1 MYFCAD
7 NYDFP
12 TMLIALYNRVY
23 EKEDFHIL
31 EHTVALLQ
39 SHNVTLVV
47 YEKLYEALRRDGVSF
62 LRTPVVFHDHEKLPA
77 ETHCLISFGG
87 DGTILDVVTF
97 VGNKQIPVMGINLGR
112 MGFLAAVSKDE
123 IEQAIR
129 QLMMGNYTIDERT
142 LMHLDSNLPVFEEA
156 PFALNEFTIHR
167 LQTSSMIKVHTY
179 LNGEFLNTYWADGLV
194 IATPT
199 GSTGYSLSCNGP
211 VVFPQASNFII
222 TPVAPHN
229 LNIRP
234 IVVPDDT
241 VISFEMEG
249 RTDEFLCTLD
259 ARSAT
264 ITKDFQLAIRKEAF
278 SFKLIRLD
286 EHNFLKTI
294 RQKLYWG
301 VDSRN

>member
-1 MYFCAD
+1 
-7 NYDFP
+7 
-12 TMLIALYNRVY
+12 MLIALYNRVY
-23 EKEDFHIL
+23 EAHDLDIL
-31 EHTVALLQ
+31 KHAIALLETHHV
-39 SHNVTLVV
+39 SLAV
-47 YEKLYEALRRDGVSF
+47 YENLYTSLLKDGVTF
-62 LRTPVVFHDHEKLPA
+62 EQTPFIFNNHNKLPLD
-77 ETHCLISFGG
+77 TQCLISFGG

-97 VGNKQIPVMGINLGR
+97 VGDKQIPVMGINLGR
-112 MGFLAAVSKDE
+112 LGFLAAVSKDE

-129 QLMMGNYTIDERT
+129 HLVMGNYTIDERT
-142 LMHLDSNLPVFEEA
+142 LMHLDSNLPLFEDA

-234 IVVPDDT
+234 IIVPDDT

-259 ARSAT
+259 ARSTT
-264 ITKDFQLAIRKEAF
+264 ITKNYQLALRKEAF
-278 SFKLIRLD
+278 NFKLIRLD
-286 EHNFLKTI
+286 EQNFLKTI

-301 VDSRN
+301 IDSRN

>member
-1 MYFCAD
+1 MWAD

-47 YEKLYEALRRDGVSF
+47 YEKLYEALCRDGVSF
-62 LRTPVVFHDHEKLPA
+62 LNTPAVFHDYEKLPA

-112 MGFLAAVSKDE
+112 MGFLAAVGKDE

-142 LMHLDSNLPVFEEA
+142 LMHLDSNLPVFENA

>member
-1 MYFCAD
+1 
-7 NYDFP
+7 
-12 TMLIALYNRVY
+12 MLIALYNRVY

-39 SHNVTLVV
+39 SHNVTLAV
-47 YEKLYEALRRDGVSF
+47 YEKLYEALLNDGVSF
-62 LRTPVVFHDHEKLPA
+62 LNTPVIFHDYQKLPA
-77 ETHCLISFGG
+77 DTHCLISFGG

-97 VGNKQIPVMGINLGR
+97 IGNKQIPVMGINLGR
-112 MGFLAAVSKDE
+112 LGFLAAVGKDE

-129 QLMMGNYTIDERT
+129 QLMMGNYTIDERA
-142 LMHLDSNLPVFEEA
+142 LMHLDSNLPVFEDA

-199 GSTGYSLSCNGP
+199 GSTGYSLSCNGT
-211 VVFPQASNFII
+211 VAFPQASNFII

-264 ITKDFQLAIRKEAF
+264 ITKDYQLAIRKESF

>member
-1 MYFCAD
+1 
-7 NYDFP
+7 
-12 TMLIALYNRVY
+12 MLIALYNRVY
-23 EKEDFHIL
+23 EADDLPVLKITIQTL
-31 EHTVALLQ
+31 EKHGV
-39 SHNVTLVV
+39 SLVI
-47 YEKLYEALRRDGVSF
+47 YDKLYEALLDDGLLF
-62 LRTPVVFHDHEKLPA
+62 PNTPLIFNATNKIPK
-77 ETHCLISFGG
+77 ETNCLISFGG

-97 VGNKQIPVMGINLGR
+97 IENKQIPVLGINLGR
-112 MGFLAAVSKDE
+112 LGFLAAVSINE
-123 IEQAIR
+123 IEEAIEAVIN
-129 QLMMGNYTIDERT
+129 GTYTIDERT
-142 LMHLDSNLPVFEEA
+142 LMHLDSNIPIFGDA

-167 LQTSSMIKVHTY
+167 LHTSSMIKVHTY
-179 LNGEFLNTYWADGLV
+179 LNGEFLNTYWADGLI

-234 IVVPDDT
+234 IIVPDDSI
-241 VISFEMEG
+241 ISFEMEG
-249 RTDEFLCTLD
+249 RTNEFLCTLD

-264 ITKDFQLAIRKEAF
+264 ITKDYQLAIRKESF
-278 SFKLIRLD
+278 GFKLIRLD
-286 EHNFLKTI
+286 EQNFLKTI

>member
-1 MYFCAD
+1 
-7 NYDFP
+7 
-12 TMLIALYNRVY
+12 MLIALYNRVY

-39 SHNVTLVV
+39 SHNVTLAV
-47 YEKLYEALRRDGVSF
+47 YEKLYEALRNDGVSF
-62 LRTPVVFHDHEKLPA
+62 LNTPVIFHDYQKLPA
-77 ETHCLISFGG
+77 DTHCLISFGG

-112 MGFLAAVSKDE
+112 MGFLAAVGKDE

-129 QLMMGNYTIDERT
+129 QLMMGNYTIDERA
-142 LMHLDSNLPVFEEA
+142 LMHLDSNLPVFEDA

-264 ITKDFQLAIRKEAF
+264 ITKDFQLAIRKESF

>member
-1 MYFCAD
+1 
-7 NYDFP
+7 
-12 TMLIALYNRVY
+12 MLIALYNRVY

-39 SHNVTLVV
+39 SHNVTLAV
-47 YEKLYEALRRDGVSF
+47 YEKLYEALLNDGVSF
-62 LRTPVVFHDHEKLPA
+62 LNTPVIFHDYQKLPA
-77 ETHCLISFGG
+77 DTHCLISFGG

-97 VGNKQIPVMGINLGR
+97 IGNKQIPVMGINLGR
-112 MGFLAAVSKDE
+112 LGFLAAVGKDE

-129 QLMMGNYTIDERT
+129 QLMMGNYTIDERA
-142 LMHLDSNLPVFEEA
+142 LMHLDSNLPVFEDA

-264 ITKDFQLAIRKEAF
+264 ITKDYQLAIRKESF